1 MMLDDLGPRI
11 CIMGPSNS
19 GKSTLAD
26 AISRARG
33 LRSIHLD
40 QLSHLPYTDWIPRS
54 PEEFRALHDAEISGS
69 SSGSS
74 WVMEGNY
81 SRLLPQRLE
90 RASGFILLDV
100 PTTVSLYR
108 YVRRCWIRK
117 DRQGA
122 LEGGSDSVKWAMIRH
137 LIGTTRVNRERYKRM
152 FRDIGLP
159 KVQLA
164 SPEALDEFYR
174 VNGLTRNAA

>member
-1 MMLDDLGPRI
+1 MMLNELGPRI

-33 LRSIHLD
+33 LRTVHLD
-40 QLSHLPYTDWIPRS
+40 QLSHLPHTDWISRS
-54 PEEFRALHDAEISGS
+54 PEEFRALHDAEILGL
-69 SSGSS
+69 S
-74 WVMEGNY
+74 WVIEGNY

-90 RASGFILLDV
+90 RASGFILLDA

-108 YVRRCWIRK
+108 YVRRCWIRR

-122 LEGGSDSVKWAMIRH
+122 LEGGSDSVKLAMIRH
-137 LIGTTRVNRERYKRM
+137 LLGTTRVNRERYKRM
-152 FRDIGLP
+152 FRDSSLP

-164 SPEALDEFYR
+164 SSEALDEFYR
-174 VNGLTRNAA
+174 VNGLMRNPAGTP

>member
-1 MMLDDLGPRI
+1 MMTLDDLGPRI

-33 LRSIHLD
+33 LRTVHLD
-40 QLSHLPYTDWIPRS
+40 QLSHLPHTDWISRS

-69 SSGSS
+69 S
-74 WVMEGNY
+74 WVIEGNY

-90 RASGFILLDV
+90 RASGFILLDA
-100 PTTVSLYR
+100 PTPVSLYR

-137 LIGTTRVNRERYKRM
+137 LIGTARVNRKRYKRM
-152 FRDIGLP
+152 FRDISLP
-159 KVQLA
+159 KAQLA

-174 VNGLTRNAA
+174 VNGLTRNAAGIP